1 MIIMTEILNFNSPIA
16 DEAISDFEKKV
27 DLLLPDDYKEFLK
40 TYNGGQPVPNAF
52 RFYAERDDGSS
63 VDWFLSLGKE
73 KYSNLQKYYQ
83 NFKERIPA
91 DFLPIAHDAGGNLII
106 LANNEENTGIYFWDH
121 EYEADE
127 GEVPTM
133 DNVYFIAK
141 SFSDFLKNLHETEL

>member
-1 MIIMTEILNFNSPIA
+1 MTEILNFNSPIA

>member
-1 MIIMTEILNFNSPIA
+1 MTEILNFNSPIA

-127 GEVPTM
+127 GEIPTM